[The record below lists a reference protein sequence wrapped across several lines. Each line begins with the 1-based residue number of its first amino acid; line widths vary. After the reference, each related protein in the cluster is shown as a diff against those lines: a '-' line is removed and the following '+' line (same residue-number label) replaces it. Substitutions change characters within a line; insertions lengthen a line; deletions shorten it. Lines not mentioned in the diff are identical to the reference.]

1 VSNYQIQYVDD
12 PMPERPAI
20 LGRDYALSEDAAERK
35 ARETFARGEQ
45 PPGAR
50 GYRVIQIFTQ
60 RIARLGLGAA
70 ESQRVTQSSQPS
82 P

>member
-12 PMPERPAI
+12 PMPDRPLI
-20 LGRDYALSEDAAERK
+20 LGRDYAPSEDAAERK

-45 PPGAR
+45 PVGAR

-60 RIARLGLGAA
+60 RITRHGLGAA
-70 ESQRVTQSSQPS
+70 EPQRVTQESQPT